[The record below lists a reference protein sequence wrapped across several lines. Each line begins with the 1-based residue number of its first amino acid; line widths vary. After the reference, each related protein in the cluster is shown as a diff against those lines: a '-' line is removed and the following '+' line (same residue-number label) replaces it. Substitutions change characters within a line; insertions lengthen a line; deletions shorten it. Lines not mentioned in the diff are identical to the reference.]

1 MFGRSLSRLSLNGF
15 LGSTARPVAIDF
27 GTTSLKVL
35 QLSDDNP
42 ATILAAVSLATPAAL
57 LTDGPKR
64 FAFQIEQLPAL
75 LKSANIRGQRAVAS
89 IPNWACSVRHLQV
102 GGVDQY
108 NAAAM
113 TTSMLAGELNCD
125 PSALMC
131 RPVLVRGANAGGSAG
146 TGKAEIIA
154 MATGVGIVQRIMD
167 ALRAA
172 RMRCV
177 GIHPTAAALT
187 SAFEY
192 MTARDTDA
200 SLVSLYVDLGGA
212 STTVTIAH
220 GRDLCFAKTI
230 DLGGHFID
238 QSVAQATQ
246 CSVTEASERRLT
258 RAQAYAMPPVAV
270 ASGVPASN
278 AKSPSMSRPMTVG
291 AGAPSAVG
299 GGAASSGTGGAMPH
313 LDAAMNKAQ
322 AGSAEDRRGANASIP
337 VGCAKPEGEIDRE
350 IAEPLGVIADEV
362 RLCLRYHDALFP
374 GIKIGRAI
382 FVGGEARHTGMCQHI
397 AKALRLPAHVA
408 DPLARFARKATPSPN
423 AVDLAKPQPG
433 WAVCAGLAMGPTD
446 L

>member
-1 MFGRSLSRLSLNGF
+1 MFGRSLSRLSLHGF
-15 LGSTARPVAIDF
+15 FGSTTRPVAIDF

-42 ATILAAVSLATPAAL
+42 ATILAAVSLPTPATL

-75 LKSANIRGQRAVAS
+75 LKSAQIRGQRAVAS

-108 NAAAM
+108 NVASM
-113 TTSMLAGELNCD
+113 TSSMLAGELNCD
-125 PSALMC
+125 PGALMC
-131 RPVLVRGANAGGSAG
+131 RPVVVRGANAGGTAG
-146 TGKAEIIA
+146 SGKSEIIA
-154 MATGVGIVQRIMD
+154 MATGIGIVQRIMD

-192 MTARDTDA
+192 MTARDSDA
-200 SLVSLYVDLGGA
+200 ALVSLYVDLGGA

-246 CSVTEASERRLT
+246 CSVAEASERRLS

-270 ASGVPASN
+270 AGA
-278 AKSPSMSRPMTVG
+278 PSTPKAAPRPMTVG
-291 AGAPSAVG
+291 AGG
-299 GGAASSGTGGAMPH
+299 GGAMPH
-313 LDAAMNKAQ
+313 LDAAMNKAR
-322 AGSAEDRRGANASIP
+322 AGSAEDRRVESAIP
-337 VGCAKPEGEIDRE
+337 AGCAQPEGEIDRE
-350 IAEPLGVIADEV
+350 IAEPLGVIADEI

-374 GIKIGRAI
+374 GMKIGRAV

-397 AKALRLPAHVA
+397 AKALRVPTHVA
-408 DPLARFARKATPSPN
+408 DPLARFARKQRPSPN
-423 AVDLAKPQPG
+423 SVDLAKPQPG